1 MALHQACD
9 VHALRDQRNE
19 AQAELERY
27 LLEQYPID
35 SEEKTLGVAMR
46 ARAVTEIEEEMRRQ
60 VIGPGAE

>member
-9 VHALRDQRNE
+9 VQALRDRRNE

-46 ARAVTEIEEEMRRQ
+46 ARAVTGIEEEMRRQ
-60 VIGPGAE
+60 VIGPDAE